1 MPRPVT
7 IPGMFALVR
16 QKKGLVDLG
25 VVLGATLL
33 GLVLIHRIF
42 QPGFPPG
49 VDTPLFLHLS
59 WFTQEVL
66 QGSTDGLLDPYWYGG
81 FRPFTTY
88 PPLTYSLVGALATLP
103 GMSLVPVYKGVLL
116 AAYVG
121 TSLAT
126 YVLARELGTGRLW
139 SGFAGVV
146 TILAH
151 PMLVSIGLWGW
162 LSSIAAMPFALLA
175 FAGLERAYHRGQIRY
190 AAWGGVALGLVVLTH
205 HMTAFAFGM
214 GLPAWAL
221 FYLIRYPAARG
232 HLYRVA
238 LWFVSATAVVSV
250 WWIIPWLV
258 NVLDAGFRREVPGL
272 WTFPLRQ
279 YVDAITDTSLIAQ
292 YAFPSYLGI
301 AFIVLAVGGTV
312 HALVMP
318 SRTTPYAILLLILV
332 AFSLG
337 EQVNPLLRLRPFD
350 ALDVARFHLFMVP
363 LMALVGLPFL
373 ESVGREM
380 GGLLRLRRIPRWLPA
395 TVSGTLAFAVLGQM
409 SVDAVAA
416 SGALF
421 QTYRVSTLMEE
432 TLDWFEEEGGDG
444 KVLGVGLWHWDDFLL
459 PYYLQRGVV
468 DGWHDEGAKNWRT
481 VRPLRLM
488 MWRAVEIDVDK
499 AYDLLGDLE
508 GQYIAV
514 DTCYPGEAPSQFRA
528 ALRERP
534 ELFQE
539 VAEFRAPLQECQ
551 DLFPRVS
558 RSYERFLNRLD
569 ENYPLEEERVM
580 TIFRRV
586 TSEATNS

>member
-1 MPRPVT
+1 MPRRVT

-16 QKKGLVDLG
+16 QRRGLVDLG
-25 VVLGATLL
+25 VVIGATLL
-33 GLVLIHRIF
+33 GLILIRRIF

-59 WFTQEVL
+59 WFAQEAL
-66 QGSTDGLLDPYWYGG
+66 QGSSVGLLDPYWYGG
-81 FRPFTTY
+81 FHPFTTY

-126 YVLARELGTGRLW
+126 YVLVKELGAGRLW
-139 SGFAGVV
+139 SGFAGVL

-175 FAGLERAYHRGQIRY
+175 LAGLERAYHRGQIRY
-190 AAWGGVALGLVVLTH
+190 AAWGGVAFGLAVLTH

-232 HLYRVA
+232 HLYRVG

-279 YVDAITDTSLIAQ
+279 YVDAITDTNLIAQ

-312 HALVMP
+312 HALVLP

-350 ALDVARFHLFMVP
+350 ALDVARFHLFLVP
-363 LMALVGLPFL
+363 FMALVGLPFL
-373 ESVGREM
+373 ESVGKGM
-380 GGLLRLRRIPRWLPA
+380 GDLLRLRRIPRWLPA
-395 TVSGTLAFAVLGQM
+395 TVSGTLALVVLGQM

-416 SGALF
+416 SRALF

-432 TLDWFEEEGGDG
+432 TLDWFEGEGGDG

-499 AYDLLGDLE
+499 AYELLGDLE

-539 VAEFRAPLQECQ
+539 VAEFHASLQECQ
-551 DLFPRVS
+551 ELFPRVS

-580 TIFRRV
+580 TIFQRV
-586 TSEATNS
+586 TSEATSS

>member
-1 MPRPVT
+1 MYT
-7 IPGMFALVR
+7 LVGER
-16 QKKGLVDLG
+16 KRLVDLA
-25 VVLGATLL
+25 VVLGISLL
-33 GLVLIHRIF
+33 GLILIHRVF
-42 QPGFPPG
+42 QSGFPPG

-59 WFTQEVL
+59 WFAQEAL
-66 QGSTDGLLDPYWYGG
+66 QGSSDGLLDRYWYGG
-81 FRPFTTY
+81 FHPFTTY

-103 GMSLVPVYKGVLL
+103 GISLVPVYKGVLL

-121 TSLAT
+121 TGLAT

-139 SGFAGVV
+139 GAFAGVL

-175 FAGLERAYHRGQIRY
+175 FAGLERAYHRGHVRY
-190 AAWGGVALGLVVLTH
+190 AAGGGVALGLAVLTH
-205 HMTAFAFGM
+205 HMTAFAFGL

-221 FYLIRYPAARG
+221 FYLVRYPAARG

-238 LWFVSATAVVSV
+238 LWFVGATAVVTV

-279 YVDAITDTSLIAQ
+279 YLEAITNTGLVAQ

-301 AFIVLAVGGTV
+301 ALIVLAVGGTV
-312 HALVMP
+312 QALVVP

-337 EQVNPLLRLRPFD
+337 EQVNPLLRLWPFD
-350 ALDVARFHLFMVP
+350 GLDVARFHLYMVP
-363 LMALVGLPFL
+363 FMALVGLPFL
-373 ESVGREM
+373 ESVGRGM
-380 GGLLRLRRIPRWLPA
+380 GDLLRLRRAPRWLPA
-395 TVSGTLAFAVLGQM
+395 AVSGALALVVLGQM
-409 SVDAVAA
+409 TVDAVTA
-416 SGALF
+416 SRALF
-421 QTYRVSTLMEE
+421 QPYRVSTLMQE
-432 TLDWFEEEGGDG
+432 TLDWFNGEGRDG

-459 PYYLQRGVV
+459 PYYLRRPVV

-488 MWRAVEIDVDK
+488 MWRAREIDVAE
-499 AYDLLGDLE
+499 AYDLLGDLD
-508 GQYIAV
+508 GRYIAI

-528 ALRERP
+528 ALREHP

-539 VAEFRAPLQECQ
+539 VAEFHAPLQDCQ
-551 DLFPRVS
+551 ELFPRVA
-558 RSYERFLNRLD
+558 RSYERFLARLD
-569 ENYPLEEERVM
+569 PSYPLEEERVM
-580 TIFRRV
+580 TIFQRM
-586 TSEATNS
+586 TPEATGS